1 MGGFV
6 TDEAISGVQ
15 EIAPSR
21 QGGTVIRTELKR
33 TALAIGLIFLALAAL
48 AGNPAAAPSAELAIK
63 CRDMM
68 IKAYPPVRPG
78 SPHGNAQKEREY
90 FRTCIARN
98 GKMDESPASTVG
110 RGTEPSTQNS
120 NK

>member
-1 MGGFV
+1 M
-6 TDEAISGVQ
+6 
-15 EIAPSR
+15 
-21 QGGTVIRTELKR
+21 IRTELKR
-33 TALAIGLIFLALAAL
+33 TAPAICIVFLGLAAS
-48 AGNPAAAPSAELAIK
+48 ADNPAAAPSAELAIK

>member
-1 MGGFV
+1 M
-6 TDEAISGVQ
+6 
-15 EIAPSR
+15 
-21 QGGTVIRTELKR
+21 IRTELKR
-33 TALAIGLIFLALAAL
+33 TAPAICIVFLGLAAS
-48 AGNPAAAPSAELAIK
+48 ADNPAAAPSAELAIK
-63 CRDMM
+63 CRDMI

-98 GKMDESPASTVG
+98 GKMGESPPSTVG
-110 RGTEPSTQNS
+110 RRTEPSTQNS

>member
-1 MGGFV
+1 M
-6 TDEAISGVQ
+6 
-15 EIAPSR
+15 
-21 QGGTVIRTELKR
+21 IRTELKR
-33 TALAIGLIFLALAAL
+33 TAPATYLVFLGLAAS

-78 SPHGNAQKEREY
+78 SLHGNAQKEREY

-98 GKMDESPASTVG
+98 GKMDESPTSTVG
-110 RGTEPSTQNS
+110 RGTEPSTQNRS
-120 NK
+120 K